1 MNHFFAP
8 AIRFMNRL
16 KYPRKILFLGSIVLS
31 IIFILSIALYQ
42 QLNQIIVTTKIE
54 LEGVEK
60 IVENNDLIRLAQQF
74 RGLSA
79 IKMKNDVQF
88 NRMYEKKQQQTDRAF
103 YNFIDSIE
111 SNSALKIK
119 FHNSGIG
126 HINEYNPLN
135 VCKLCNMADLNTL
148 SDLRILWEKIKNNR
162 SNRST
167 KDDFVEHS
175 YLISQLQ
182 LVMSSIGD
190 NYRLITDRDLSS
202 FYLIDVLTHNIPD
215 TTESMGRIRAKVLGV
230 LSDKQLTVEKSQE
243 VMTLITL
250 LERSVHKFNRNLKK
264 IAYYSPTLKE
274 QVNLVSLQLIT
285 EKNKVVKRL
294 NNEIYSGNLNM
305 IPRQFWADITKNID
319 GLYSLMHQYIVP
331 ALTIHLNNRIEQAS
345 ITLNTVIIIAIFL
358 FLLSLYFMIALYKA
372 LLSNIVHISETINY
386 FSQGK
391 LDSRIKLSTDDEMRD
406 ISIAINDMAN
416 KLEKSQ
422 KLVAFQQKVLDE
434 HAIVSITDVKG
445 NITYCNDKFEKISQ
459 YSKNELIGQ
468 NHRILK
474 TDEHPDSVFK
484 EMWKTIA
491 NGKIW
496 HGEVKNKAKDG
507 SFYWVSATIAPYLN
521 EQGKPQQY
529 LSIRTDISHIK
540 KLETKQIEVN
550 KLLLAEK
557 LLTEHEKQK
566 AEKANQAKSEFLSSM
581 SHELRT
587 PLNAILG
594 FAQVLKYD
602 DTLDN
607 EQQDSVDEIIKGGN
621 HLLELINQV
630 LDLAKIESGH
640 IKLIVESVKLTD
652 VLNECYSLMN
662 PVASQYKICINYIDI
677 GDYYVQA
684 DKTRLKQ
691 ILLNLLNNAIKYNH
705 PDGNVELR
713 VSRSNNNNNLKI
725 TVSDTGYG
733 IAEKY
738 LDNLFQPFNRLDAEN
753 SGIEG
758 TGIGLAICLNL
769 IEIMSGRIG
778 VKSELNKGSCFW
790 IELPMDKIH

>member
-1 MNHFFAP
+1 
-8 AIRFMNRL
+8 
-16 KYPRKILFLGSIVLS
+16 
-31 IIFILSIALYQ
+31 
-42 QLNQIIVTTKIE
+42 
-54 LEGVEK
+54 
-60 IVENNDLIRLAQQF
+60 
-74 RGLSA
+74 
-79 IKMKNDVQF
+79 
-88 NRMYEKKQQQTDRAF
+88 
-103 YNFIDSIE
+103 
-111 SNSALKIK
+111 
-119 FHNSGIG
+119 
-126 HINEYNPLN
+126 
-135 VCKLCNMADLNTL
+135 
-148 SDLRILWEKIKNNR
+148 
-162 SNRST
+162 
-167 KDDFVEHS
+167 
-175 YLISQLQ
+175 
-182 LVMSSIGD
+182 
-190 NYRLITDRDLSS
+190 
-202 FYLIDVLTHNIPD
+202 
-215 TTESMGRIRAKVLGV
+215 
-230 LSDKQLTVEKSQE
+230 
-243 VMTLITL
+243 
-250 LERSVHKFNRNLKK
+250 
-264 IAYYSPTLKE
+264 
-274 QVNLVSLQLIT
+274 
-285 EKNKVVKRL
+285 
-294 NNEIYSGNLNM
+294 M

-319 GLYSLMHQYIVP
+319 GLYRLMHQYIVP

-491 NGKIW
+491 NGKVW

-594 FAQVLKYD
+594 FAQVLEYD

-621 HLLELINQV
+621 HLLVLINQV

-640 IKLIVESVKLTD
+640 IELKVESVKLTD

-691 ILLNLLNNAIKYNH
+691 VLLNLLNNAIKYNH
-705 PDGNVELR
+705 PYGNVELR
-713 VSRSNNNNNLKI
+713 VSPANNKLKI
-725 TVSDTGYG
+725 TISDTGYG

-738 LDNLFQPFNRLDAEN
+738 LDNLFQPFNRLDAE
-753 SGIEG
+753 GGDIEG
-758 TGIGLAICLNL
+758 TGIGLAITRNL
-769 IEIMSGRIG
+769 VEIMNGQIG
-778 VKSELNKGSCFW
+778 VNSQLNVGSQFW
-790 IELPMDKIH
+790 FELPRAYEKN